1 MTSTPALVDGE
12 KSEHTSALGLH
23 DAKNEPGSTSALS
36 TPPEVASEKESG
48 ENATKD
54 SNESPEKP
62 VPDDATPGEYP
73 SGLRLIFIIVA
84 LVLGIFLVSLDLTI
98 VATAIPK
105 ITSEFH
111 GLDDVAWYS
120 AAFFMTIGGF
130 QSAWGKAYKFFP
142 LKLTFLVSIF
152 VFELGSLICGVAPS
166 STALIVGR
174 AVAGL
179 GAAGIGSGTYTII
192 AFSASPKTRPMFTGI
207 IGSAYGIAAVVGP
220 LIGGA
225 LADKV
230 SWRWCFYI
238 NLPIGGLSALTIL
251 VFFKTPS
258 AAKPRSATVRE
269 KLMQMDPV
277 GVVLVMGAIISYI
290 LALHYAGQIHPWNSS
305 VVVGLLVG
313 FVALTAAF
321 VTWEW
326 CQEDRAMVPYR
337 LAGQRVYLVPSVF
350 AFFFSGAY
358 FLIIYFL
365 PIYFQSIDDV
375 SAAMSGVRNLPL
387 ILTVT
392 ISMLASGAYI
402 SVTGIAAPITVVGTA
417 LGVVSMG
424 LLYTL
429 DIDTSEGKWIGYQII
444 GGVAWGIASQ
454 IPIITVQATAS
465 ASELPEVTA
474 ILLFFQTVGGAFM
487 VSAAQSAFVNVL
499 IKTLPSTAPGIDP
512 AIVILTGATDLRKA
526 FSPDVVPGI
535 LEAYMHGLKIAFAIG
550 LASTGVALFIITL
563 FQKWNRLNPA
573 AIAGGG
579 AA

>member
-142 LKLTFLVSIF
+142 LKVTFLVSIF

-258 AAKPRSATVRE
+258 AAKPRPATVRE
-269 KLMQMDPV
+269 KLIQMDPV

-321 VTWEW
+321 ATWEW

-499 IKTLPSTAPGIDP
+499 IKTLPSTAPGVDP
-512 AIVILTGATDLRKA
+512 ATVILTGATDLRKA

-550 LASTGVALFIITL
+550 LASTGVALIIITL

>member
-1 MTSTPALVDGE
+1 MTSTPVLVDGE
-12 KSEHTSALGLH
+12 KSEHTSAPALL
-23 DAKNEPGSTSALS
+23 DAKSEPGSTLASS
-36 TPPEVASEKESG
+36 TPPDVASEKESG
-48 ENATKD
+48 KNTAKD
-54 SNESPEKP
+54 DDQSPEKP
-62 VPDDATPGEYP
+62 VLDDATPGEYP

-142 LKLTFLVSIF
+142 LKVTFLFSVF

-207 IGSAYGIAAVVGP
+207 IGAAYGIAAVVGP
-220 LIGGA
+220 LVGGA

-230 SWRWCFYI
+230 TWRWCFYI
-238 NLPIGGLSALTIL
+238 NLPIGGISALIIL

-269 KLMQMDPV
+269 KLIQMDPV
-277 GVVLVMGAIISYI
+277 GVILVMGAVISYI

-321 VTWEW
+321 ATWEW

-365 PIYFQSIDDV
+365 PIYFQSVDNV

-387 ILTVT
+387 ILTVS

-417 LGVVSMG
+417 LGVVCTG

-465 ASELPEVTA
+465 ASDLPEVTA

-499 IKTLPSTAPGIDP
+499 IKTLPSTAPSINP
-512 AIVILTGATDLRKA
+512 AIVVLTGATDLRKA
-526 FSPDVVPGI
+526 FSPDVLPGI

-550 LASTGVALFIITL
+550 LASTGVALIIITL
-563 FQKWNRLNPA
+563 FQKWNRLNTA
-573 AIAGGG
+573 SIAGGG